1 MKGLIELAVLALGIP
16 YLIRLCT
23 GRRTIRVRFVQRQL
37 PSMPVLICV
46 LLGVIVLA
54 AIGT

>member
-1 MKGLIELAVLALGIP
+1 MKGLIELAALALGIP

-23 GRRTIRVRFVQRQL
+23 GRRTYRFRLIQRPV
-37 PSMPVLICV
+37 PSAPVVIGVALVLIA
-46 LLGVIVLA
+46 LA

>member
-1 MKGLIELAVLALGIP
+1 MKGLIELAALALGTP

-23 GRRTIRVRFVQRQL
+23 GRRTFRVRLVQRRV
-37 PSMPVLICV
+37 PSVPVLVCV
-46 LLGVIVLA
+46 AVGLIVLA